1 MTTTHT
7 VPVTAALVPADAT
20 RRGAVAGQ
28 LHPAPVPRRKAC
40 GLTFVCACGLSFP
53 SVWEL
58 LEHRERCRLR
68 RERKEGR

>member
-1 MTTTHT
+1 MTTHT
-7 VPVTAALVPADAT
+7 AT

-28 LHPAPVPRRKAC
+28 LHPAPVPRRKRRKAC
-40 GLTFVCACGLSFP
+40 GLSFACACGLRFP

-68 RERKEGR
+68 LERKPHLPPPQVPG

>member
-7 VPVTAALVPADAT
+7 AT

-40 GLTFVCACGLSFP
+40 GLTFVCACGLRFK

-58 LEHRERCRLR
+58 LEHRERCQARAELAVLRKER
-68 RERKEGR
+68 REGRKP